1 MKPYLFFSL
10 QAVLCM
16 YLVYCDICHNDL
28 SVKSLLRAWYYTSIN
43 FLKTGCWFAN
53 VISLFSQ
60 ATFTCVILYKY
71 QLFKDGLLIS
81 KISHDLSIVHLF
93 LWYYSSLVFCL
104 VFSISLF
111 LLSSVFLW
119 SLHCISFHLLL
130 LITPLISSNCSK
142 IRKYGSSEIIPKK

>member
-1 MKPYLFFSL
+1 MILVNITSMYIYIITTVSDEMKPDLFFSL

-28 SVKSLLRAWYYTSIN
+28 SIKSLLRAWYYTNIN
-43 FLKTGCWFAN
+43 CLKTGCWFVN

-81 KISHDLSIVHLF
+81 KISPDLSIVHFF
-93 LWYYSSLVFCL
+93 LWYYFVW
-104 VFSISLF
+104 SIF
-111 LLSSVFLW
+111 PYFGTVW
-119 SLHCISFHLLL
+119 RYQMG
-130 LITPLISSNCSK
+130 NQK
-142 IRKYGSSEIIPKK
+142 Q